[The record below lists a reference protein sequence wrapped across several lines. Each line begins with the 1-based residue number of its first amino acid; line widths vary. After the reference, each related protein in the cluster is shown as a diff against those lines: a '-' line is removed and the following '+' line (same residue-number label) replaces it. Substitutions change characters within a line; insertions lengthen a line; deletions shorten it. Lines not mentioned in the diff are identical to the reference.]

1 MAFLEKLEMAI
12 KMKKL
17 LKGAMGSLKMLN
29 SLLILFLI
37 LFSSNAPA
45 YESLVTSEDELKTAF
60 IYQFTKYVKW
70 PDSKKNKQE
79 VVIGVIAN
87 DDTFKAISRLNGRL
101 SQGARITVVPV
112 KDISQL
118 KNIDIL
124 YLEKGHIADDIISEA
139 VKHHILTISDEEDA
153 TDKGVIITLFM
164 ADSRLRFNINLKVAK
179 QSHLKFSSRLLS
191 LANTIIR

>member
-139 VKHHILTISDEEDA
+139 VKHHVLTISDEEDA